1 MAIKKKPAKGGSA
14 SGGKKQ
20 PDLKETITERYRHKS
35 KAAVWMWSGV
45 VVFTLII
52 VVLWGWSLKL
62 RAAFLNWNDF
72 KESKLVSQT
81 QADWDKLFAQT
92 QAEELQKELTKIQL
106 KNILAGLTQTAPA
119 TTTVQ
124 ITTTTTSTDN

>member
-1 MAIKKKPAKGGSA
+1 MPRKKKQPDP
-14 SGGKKQ
+14 
-20 PDLKETITERYRHKS
+20 PDLKETISARYRHKS
-35 KAAVWMWSGV
+35 RANIWMWSGV
-45 VVFTLII
+45 VIFTLII

-62 RAAFLNWNDF
+62 RAAFFNWGDF
-72 KESKLVSQT
+72 KESQIISQT

-106 KNILAGLTQTAPA
+106 KNILAGLTQTSPATSTA

-124 ITTTTTSTDN
+124 ITTTTTSTVN

>member
-1 MAIKKKPAKGGSA
+1 
-14 SGGKKQ
+14 
-20 PDLKETITERYRHKS
+20 
-35 KAAVWMWSGV
+35 MWSGV